1 MPRYPGFGPWS
12 HLPPWERPGWKYFGR
27 GRGRGWC
34 WWWYYYSQNPSSAPA
49 IDRDA
54 EIRMLEDEAA
64 YLEERLREI
73 RRRLDELRK

>member
-12 HLPPWERPGWKYFGR
+12 HLPPWERPGWRYFGR

-34 WWWYYYSQNPSSAPA
+34 WWWYYYYSSNPSASA
-49 IDRDA
+49 IDRDI
-54 EIRMLEDEAA
+54 EVRMLEDEAA

-73 RRRLDELRK
+73 KRRLDELRK

>member
-1 MPRYPGFGPWS
+1 MPKYPGFGPWS
-12 HLPPWERPGWKYFGR
+12 HLPPWERPGWKF

-34 WWWYYYSQNPSSAPA
+34 WWYYYNYGVNYGV
-49 IDRDA
+49 DKET

-73 RRRLDELRK
+73 KRRLDELRK